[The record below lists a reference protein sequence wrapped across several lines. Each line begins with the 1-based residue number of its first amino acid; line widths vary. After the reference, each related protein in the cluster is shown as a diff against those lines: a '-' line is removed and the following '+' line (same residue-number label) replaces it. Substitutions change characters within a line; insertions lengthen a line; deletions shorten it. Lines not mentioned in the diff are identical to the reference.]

1 MIMQPCLKVEKLN
14 SRKSIDPAMVKWE
27 VRLHQSFISQIKC
40 MYIIKR
46 HFHQRTA
53 TSANIILVLATSSGV
68 VMPAATQPENQQI
81 P

>member
-1 MIMQPCLKVEKLN
+1 
-14 SRKSIDPAMVKWE
+14 
-27 VRLHQSFISQIKC
+27 